1 MGGKGGSKGGRAG
14 VVIMGAVMGFGG
26 TGVGGDL
33 DCNYFMICR
42 LQNDEASTGSAWDE
56 YGVPGK
62 VRRS

>member
-26 TGVGGDL
+26 DL
-33 DCNYFMICR
+33 DCNYFMIFR